1 MRHPFLLALL
11 LLTATSP
18 MAAANDATAL
28 NVLGFS
34 PDGRFFAFEEY
45 GESDASGMTYAYVR
59 TIDVAANVFVK
70 GKQIKSEDPND
81 DDIKGVAYR
90 RADAMAKATTLLK
103 PLKISRQNM
112 LTVTVDS
119 ARPGEILM
127 GSDIL
132 PLHENPLTGLA
143 LPEDWFGP
151 DAKLTI
157 ASFSTKTR
165 CFKDEGDDRTPAGLV
180 LTLERKSKRTELNR
194 DRNVP
199 KSRGCVNAYGI
210 AEVHALRLPG
220 GQMALAAVLQYFAQ
234 GFEGP
239 DRRFIAVTAK
249 IPKP

>member
-1 MRHPFLLALL
+1 MRRIVLLALL
-11 LLTATSP
+11 VLTATP
-18 MAAANDATAL
+18 RMAAANDANAI

-34 PDGRFFAFEEY
+34 PDGRYFAFEQY

-59 TIDVAANVFVK
+59 TIDVAANDFAK
-70 GKQIKSEDPND
+70 GKQAKSEDPND
-81 DDIKGVAYR
+81 DDIKGIPYQ
-90 RADAMAKATTLLK
+90 RADVMKKATPLLK

-119 ARPGEILM
+119 AKAGEILM

-132 PLHENPLTGLA
+132 PLHEKPLTELA

-157 ASFSTKTR
+157 ASFNTKTR
-165 CFKDEGDDRTPAGLV
+165 CFKDEDDDRAPAGLV
-180 LTLERKSKRTELNR
+180 LTLERQAKRTELNR
-194 DRNVP
+194 DKNVP

-220 GQMALAAVLQYFAQ
+220 GQVALAAVVQYFSQ

-249 IPKP
+249 IPR

>member
-1 MRHPFLLALL
+1 MRRIFCLALL
-11 LLTATSP
+11 LLTATP
-18 MAAANDATAL
+18 RIAGANDANAV

-34 PDGRFFAFEEY
+34 PDGRTFAFEEY

-59 TIDVAANVFVK
+59 TIDVAANAFVK
-70 GKQIKSEDPND
+70 GKQVKSEDPND
-81 DDIKGVAYR
+81 DDIKGIAFR
-90 RADAMAKATTLLK
+90 RADASAKAAALLK

-112 LTVTVDS
+112 LTVTVES
-119 ARPGEILM
+119 AKSGENLM

-132 PLHENPLTGLA
+132 PLFENPLTELA

-151 DAKLTI
+151 EAKLRI
-157 ASFSTKTR
+157 ATFSTKKR
-165 CFKDEGDDRTPAGLV
+165 CFKDEDDDRTPLGLV
-180 LTLERKSKRTELNR
+180 LTLERKEKRTELNR

-199 KSRGCVNAYGI
+199 ASRRCVSAYGL

-220 GQMALAAVLQYFAQ
+220 GQTALAVVLQYFAQ

-249 IPKP
+249 IPKT